1 MNAGMGMNDNGNCK
15 NDSGTRNSEPD
26 TKREVPLYVADDEPP
41 FHENW
46 KGFTQ
51 KLRDLMQEQP
61 TLPVVITCAG
71 AKDVE
76 LDCSISYVHDRET
89 GIFVE
94 KIISIFDMK
103 DFDKQQEPLF

>member
-1 MNAGMGMNDNGNCK
+1 MGMTDNSINESMIRK
-15 NDSGTRNSEPD
+15 SQPNTI
-26 TKREVPLYVADDEPP
+26 REMPLYKADHEPP

-76 LDCSISYVHDRET
+76 VDCSISYVHDRET

-103 DFDKQQEPLF
+103 DYDKQQEPLF